1 MDLNISDQFETLIP
15 YSAIYFLGMR
25 AQILQKLA
33 TGSSS
38 RDKKRLWFSDHF
50 TTLITSSV
58 KYFLEVCAHFSL
70 KVAIKDSFRYNKNRK
85 ILFLT
90 LKL

>member
-15 YSAIYFLGMR
+15 CSAIYFLGMR

-38 RDKKRLWFSDHF
+38 RDKKWLWFSDHF
-50 TTLITSSV
+50 TTPITCSV
-58 KYFLEVCAHFSL
+58 KCFLEVCAHFSL
-70 KVAIKDSFRYNKNRK
+70 KVAIKDYFRCKKN
-85 ILFLT
+85 
-90 LKL
+90 